1 MTGSKNPPKG
11 CNRSKPRR
19 RRRGLSIVEAAI
31 SIVLVGVMLVAA
43 LNAAGASKLALTK
56 LSDRGRGMLL
66 AQEIMTEILATEYED
81 SESAEGNFG
90 KSGAE
95 IAPGNRSLYDD
106 VDDFHNWTTTP
117 PEDKDGTTKPDHAYW
132 SRSVLVARATA
143 SDVRLTSGTDTR
155 IKRIT
160 VTVSKNGVT
169 VATLVAFRSA
179 GGDVLVAAK
188 ID

>member
-1 MTGSKNPPKG
+1 MNPTQ
-11 CNRSKPRR
+11 

-66 AQEIMTEILATEYED
+66 AQEIMTEILAMEYED
-81 SESAEGNFG
+81 SAFPAGNFG
-90 KSGAE
+90 RGAAE
-95 IAPGNRSLYDD
+95 NATGDRSLYDD
-106 VDDFHNWTTTP
+106 VDDFDTWTATP
-117 PEDKDGTTKPDHAYW
+117 PEDKDGTAKADHADW
-132 SRSVLVARATA
+132 SRGVIVDRATA
-143 SDVRLTSGTDTR
+143 ADLRLTSGTDTR

-160 VTVSKNGVT
+160 VTVSKKGVT
-169 VATLVAFRSA
+169 VATLVAFRAA
-179 GGDVLVAAK
+179 GGDVLVAAE